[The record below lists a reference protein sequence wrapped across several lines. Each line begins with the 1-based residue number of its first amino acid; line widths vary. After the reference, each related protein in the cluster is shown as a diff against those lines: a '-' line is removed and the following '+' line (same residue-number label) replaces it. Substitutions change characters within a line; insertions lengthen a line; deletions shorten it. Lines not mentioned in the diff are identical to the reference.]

1 MDPLLCKQIKVFICQ
16 SPVTDS
22 WLPGVTGNRNWNR
35 TNRFPLALCYKEPHV
50 LSQGL
55 TASSKAEYWGGAKWP
70 CRVPVLLLCPPVV
83 VFAALF

>member
-1 MDPLLCKQIKVFICQ
+1 MDPLLCKQIKAFICQ

-22 WLPGVTGNRNWNR
+22 WLPGVTGNRNWNH

-55 TASSKAEYWGGAKWP
+55 TASSKAEYWGGS
-70 CRVPVLLLCPPVV
+70 
-83 VFAALF
+83 